1 MIGDVTV
8 REIMTREYVGISE
21 SDSVGA
27 AADLLVAEN
36 GEAAVVLRG
45 SDPVGM
51 LTVTDALAHL
61 ARDGTGDEPVAD
73 VMSGTTP
80 TVPPDHGYL
89 DAANTLAEAATESLL
104 VVDDGELVG
113 LVTRRDV
120 VGATASVGGP
130 ETVTAEAAPAT
141 AVAAESDPDHA
152 VSNYSSQSVCEICG
166 SLTPE
171 LQNFNGQLICGD
183 CREL

>member
-1 MIGDVTV
+1 MVRDVTV
-8 REIMTREYVGISE
+8 REIMTREYVGVSE
-21 SDSVGA
+21 SDTVGA
-27 AADLLVAEN
+27 AADLLVEED

-104 VVDDGELVG
+104 VVDDELLG

-120 VGATASVGGP
+120 VGATASLGGP
-130 ETVTAEAAPAT
+130 ETMTAEAAPAT
-141 AVAAESDPDHA
+141 AVAAEPESDRGG
-152 VSNYSSQSVCEICG
+152 SNYSSQSVCEICG

-183 CREL
+183 CREV